1 MGWLHQTEQ
10 GSLQKAIPG
19 SGFIKAFNNLGRKI
33 KEILTTQFTNE
44 TLISDVISPDPTTDG

>member
-1 MGWLHQTEQ
+1 MYYL
-10 GSLQKAIPG
+10 
-19 SGFIKAFNNLGRKI
+19 IKAFNNLGRKI